1 MHQQEDNYDAYPK
14 EMDDDDVFDS
24 TYCQNHEDGAFDEA
38 YLFQTEEEAVD
49 LEHEEL
55 KNLDIKHKVGKS
67 WDIARRII
75 NGPQREPFD
84 DMKLMSLIY
93 DLREANPDEDL
104 FMHALSLEL
113 WYITVAV
120 RNLLDEWELII
131 YTRRNGTFRL
141 SVEFLKSFTV
151 TELWVLRNKVKRSS
165 NLNELLRDKLMEH
178 VEFNSPQIVKNP
190 YCLKFINDDV
200 INTMYLNDEAFPKYP
215 VNQLILASTLLQ
227 TKGFASKEKAVAD
240 SVISDYCLQN
250 ANEKKK
256 RGEATTAEQ
265 PTREK
270 PSTPILHSSDTE
282 EGEVDLQI

>member
-1 MHQQEDNYDAYPK
+1 M
-14 EMDDDDVFDS
+14 
-24 TYCQNHEDGAFDEA
+24 
-38 YLFQTEEEAVD
+38 D

-55 KNLDIKHKVGKS
+55 VRKFKLENEARKRKLRDFQKVLEDKLITEEEIKKEKQKIYDAACVQKNLDVKHKVGKD
-67 WDIARRII
+67 WDIARRIF
-75 NGPQREPFD
+75 NGPHREPFD
-84 DMKLMSLIY
+84 DKKFMSLIY
-93 DLREANPDEDL
+93 DLGEVNPDEDL

-178 VEFNSPQIVKNP
+178 AEFNSPQIVKNP

-200 INTMYLNDEAFPKYP
+200 INTLYLNDESFPKYP
-215 VNQLILASTLLQ
+215 VNQLILASTLLR
-227 TKGFASKEKAVAD
+227 TKGFTSKEKADAD
-240 SVISDYCLQN
+240 SVIADYYLRS
-250 ANEKKK
+250 KY
-256 RGEATTAEQ
+256 TL
-265 PTREK
+265 
-270 PSTPILHSSDTE
+270 SLIH
-282 EGEVDLQI
+282 I